1 MHEENKLRMQLV
13 VAKTYLDIKDVS
25 LLSNKSISTIR
36 RKIEEGKLKALQD
49 VPNGKLTFKRVDVEQ
64 WIENGGQ

>member
-1 MHEENKLRMQLV
+1 MLEEKSLRIQF
-13 VAKTYLDIKDVS
+13 AQSKTYLDIKDVS